1 MTKHVPKV
9 STIKHNGIE
18 DRLVGVYT
26 LDYIIGYKIK
36 INLFNYKAG
45 SLAS

>member
-9 STIKHNGIE
+9 STRKHNGIE
-18 DRLVGVYT
+18 DDITGN
-26 LDYIIGYKIK
+26 KIE